1 MQINKIAA
9 RQTIMEYFINSNL
22 LLDILEDMETLD
34 ELPSIETAD
43 GRRISPSGNDWLLIF
58 VEACS

>member
-1 MQINKIAA
+1 
-9 RQTIMEYFINSNL
+9 MEYFINSNL